1 MSIELLTNLL
11 GLSFLINMA
20 ILLWW
25 FLFFV
30 FAHDFVYKFHSKWFK
45 LSVETFDAIHYAGM
59 ATFKMG
65 TLLFCL
71 IPYLAMHIVG

>member
-59 ATFKMG
+59 AMLKIFMFIFN
-65 TLLFCL
+65 LV
-71 IPYLAMHIVG
+71 PYLALVILT